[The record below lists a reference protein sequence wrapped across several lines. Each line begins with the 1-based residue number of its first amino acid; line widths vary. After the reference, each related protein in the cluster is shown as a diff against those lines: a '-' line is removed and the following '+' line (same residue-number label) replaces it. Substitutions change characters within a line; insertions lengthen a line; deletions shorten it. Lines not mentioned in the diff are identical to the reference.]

1 MNPYAA
7 FLYIVLTHEP
17 CTRFHLERLQSGK
30 FKDLIDD
37 CIQLGY
43 IYSPKTNKSGDNLYY
58 ISDSGRKI
66 VDNPKE
72 ELL

>member
-7 FLYIVLTHEP
+7 FLHIVSTHGP
-17 CTRFHLERLQSGK
+17 CTRFHLEWLQNGK
-30 FKDLIDD
+30 FKDQIDA

-43 IYSPKTNKSGDNLYY
+43 IYSPKTNEAGDDLFY
-58 ISDSGRKI
+58 ISALGRKI